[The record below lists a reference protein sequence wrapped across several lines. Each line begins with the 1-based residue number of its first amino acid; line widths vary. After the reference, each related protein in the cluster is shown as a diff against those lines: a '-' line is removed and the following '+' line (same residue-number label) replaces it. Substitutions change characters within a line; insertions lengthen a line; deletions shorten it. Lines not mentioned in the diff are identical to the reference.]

1 MISYQEFTKIL
12 NKHIFSEQK
21 RDLLITI
28 SENPE
33 RFVGLFR
40 PTKPLGKILQHVL
53 QSNEIKFG
61 DAIEELLEVIIKKLN
76 YKILDKNIKYNDEIV
91 LKIDQYFE
99 KDNVFYFIEQKI
111 RDDHDSSKKR
121 GQIKNF
127 EEKLEFLYK
136 THRGNIVGI
145 LYFLDPSLEKNK
157 NYYLEE
163 IERLKNFYKVNIYL
177 FYGKELFNFLN
188 ISEFWDEMLKWLK
201 NWKNTLPDL
210 PEVNFDKEPKK
221 SFNEIKDLEIRYWRK
236 LLENEQIW
244 KEGIG
249 KIIFPK
255 GYTLN
260 LLKNYFNKQSLNIYR
275 EITNKITYILGNFYS
290 REKK

>member
-1 MISYQEFTKIL
+1 MISYSEFTKIL
-12 NKHIFSEQK
+12 NKHILSEQK
-21 RDLLITI
+21 KDLLITL

-61 DAIEELLEVIIKKLN
+61 DAMEEILGLIIKRLKYN
-76 YKILDKNIKYNDEIV
+76 VLDKGIKYNETL

-99 KDNVFYFIEQKI
+99 KDNKFYFIEQKM

-121 GQIKNF
+121 GQIRNF
-127 EEKLEFLYK
+127 EQKLEFLYK
-136 THRGNIVGI
+136 IHKGNLVGI
-145 LYFLDPSLEKNK
+145 LYFLDPELEKNK

-163 IERLKNFYKVNIYL
+163 IKRLRDFYKVNIYL
-177 FYGKELFNFLN
+177 FYGRELFEFLN
-188 ISEFWDEMLKWLK
+188 IPECWEKILRWLK
-201 NWKNTLPDL
+201 KWKDNLPDL
-210 PEVNFDKEPKK
+210 PEVNFDKEPEK
-221 SFNEIKDLEIRYWRK
+221 SFNEIKDLETRYWRK

-244 KEGIG
+244 KEGIT

-255 GYTLN
+255 GDTLR
-260 LLKNYFNKQSLNIYR
+260 LLKDYFKKQDLDVYKEISERINNIL
-275 EITNKITYILGNFYS
+275 KNFYI
-290 REKK
+290 